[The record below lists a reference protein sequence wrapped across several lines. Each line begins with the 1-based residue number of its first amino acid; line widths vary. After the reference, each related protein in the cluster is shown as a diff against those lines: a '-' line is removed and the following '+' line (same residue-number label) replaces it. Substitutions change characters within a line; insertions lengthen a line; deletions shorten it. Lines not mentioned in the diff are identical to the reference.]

1 MTYRELLSKLTD
13 LHALTVPP
21 VVGERGGCMSSYD
34 RASRYDEATDR
45 YLNWDAND
53 DGAGCVRRLADGG
66 IVAFE
71 QDGPGVIWRVWS
83 ALPERGYLRVF
94 IDGSEIPVIDMP
106 FIDWFERSPG
116 EIPPLNLSELS
127 LRLSR
132 GRNSFIPIP
141 YNRSCRV
148 ELGPGWGAYYHFTYT
163 RFPHGTVL
171 PDYAERFTRD
181 GGIALA
187 ELDRALYARGEL
199 PVEGEKVEV
208 EALIPPGEAQEVWS
222 QQDSGAIVS
231 LGLDPAALS
240 DRCDPGS
247 LRLCV
252 FWDGESDPSV
262 VSSVGAFF
270 GGAPGYARL
279 RTLPMTMERGRF
291 ECRFHMPFANGAR
304 IVIVNETALPER
316 LRLRLTIRKEPEAA
330 SLLRFHAAEHRGDWK
345 GLDAARFAPGGDR
358 WPDWPLLRVHGAPG
372 RFVGVHLNI
381 HCTWSQPK
389 EQAESWWVGKW
400 DKKTVDWWWGEGD
413 EKFFVDGEKFPS
425 SFGTGSEDYI
435 GYAWAAEPPFALFDS
450 PFAAM
455 NAMPLDGNGDTSV
468 LRFHIADNVSFMDS
482 FEGFIEKY
490 KSDAWGEDGECLYT
504 AVSYWYQAAR

>member
-1 MTYRELLSKLTD
+1 MNYRELLARLTD
-13 LHALTVPP
+13 LRALAVPP
-21 VVGERGGCMSSYD
+21 AEGERAGCMSSYD
-34 RASRYDEATDR
+34 RASRYDAAADR
-45 YLNWDAND
+45 YVDWDAND
-53 DGAGCVRRLADGG
+53 DGTGCVRRLDDGG

-71 QDGPGVIWRVWS
+71 QEGPGVIWRVWS
-83 ALPERGYLRVF
+83 ALPERGYMRVY
-94 IDGSEIPVIDMP
+94 IDGAEKPVIDTP
-106 FIDWFERSPG
+106 FIDWFERAPG

-141 YNRSCRV
+141 YQKSCRV

-163 RFPHGTVL
+163 RFPDGTEM
-171 PDYAERFTRD
+171 PDYAERFTRE
-181 GGIALA
+181 GCIALA
-187 ELDRALYARGEL
+187 GLDRALYARGET
-199 PVEGEKVEV
+199 PIDGEAV
-208 EALIPPGEAQEVWS
+208 EAEAVVPAGEARAIWS
-222 QQDSGAIVS
+222 TEGKGAIAA
-231 LGLDPAALS
+231 LTLDPNALS
-240 DRCDPGS
+240 AACDLGG
-247 LRLCV
+247 LRLRA
-252 FWDGESDPSV
+252 FWDGAAEPAVDCP
-262 VSSVGAFF
+262 VGAFF

-279 RTLPMTMERGRF
+279 RTLPLTMERGRF
-291 ECRFHMPFANGAR
+291 ECRFFMPFAAGAR
-304 IVIVNETALPER
+304 VEAVNETARPERVR
-316 LRLRLTIRKEPEAA
+316 LRLVRTDAPDAEKLM
-330 SLLRFHAAEHRGDWK
+330 RFHAVSHRGDLG

-358 WPDWPLLRVHGAPG
+358 WPDWPLLLAHGGAG

-381 HCTWSQPK
+381 HCTWP
-389 EQAESWWVGKW
+389 EPAARAETWWVGQW

-468 LRFHIADNVSFMDS
+468 MRFHIADNVPFHES

-490 KSDAWGEDGECLYT
+490 KSDAWGEGGECLYT
-504 AVSYWYQAAR
+504 AVPYWYQSAK